1 MTKRTLYTIASIY
14 FLITFGFVTFP
25 FSTRLIDK
33 IEPHIWGFPFFQFCL
48 LASCVLMAI
57 GLSAWFVLECKI
69 ENKQWQEEDGEVEQ
83 K

>member
-1 MTKRTLYTIASIY
+1 MTKRTLYILASIY

-33 IEPHIWGFPFFQFCL
+33 IEPHVLGLPFFQFCL
-48 LASCVLMAI
+48 LLSCFLMAI
-57 GLSAWFVLECKI
+57 GLSIWFLAECKI
-69 ENKQWQEEDGEVEQ
+69 ENKQWEEEDREVIE